1 MSEGQEIEKVNAVDL
16 TVVNDSSN
24 ESSEN
29 TNVVEVEYAEI
40 RQKALELRNK
50 VGEDYWELSIVL
62 ADIYNNDRYRSWGFD
77 SWKDYIDQELDF
89 TIRKAQYMVKIQSW
103 FDTLTPAMQ
112 EFFRSLG
119 WVKCRMLM
127 PVVVK
132 ENAKSWKK
140 KVEGKTLKEIEGIIK
155 GKKVTENSSSGGG
168 ESGSES
174 TGESTTSGDRLV
186 RRSFSLYTGQDE
198 VVLNAISRAKDI
210 GETDKDG
217 HALSL
222 ICMDYLASSTDQIDI
237 TSLFKH
243 MEDIT
248 GLHIV
253 AFKPVDGGRDDIV
266 FGSEYIEDAV
276 ENSEEESD
284 NSSEVSE

>member
-1 MSEGQEIEKVNAVDL
+1 MSEGQEIERVSTVDL
-16 TVVNDSSN
+16 TIINDSN
-24 ESSEN
+24 EEGSEN
-29 TNVVEVEYAEI
+29 TAVVEVEYAEI

-62 ADIYNNDRYRSWGFD
+62 TDIYNNDRYRSWGFD
-77 SWKDYIDQELDF
+77 TWKDYVDQELDF

-112 EFFRSLG
+112 EFFKSLG

-140 KVEGKTLKEIEGIIK
+140 RIEGKTLKEIEDIIK
-155 GKKVTENSSSGGG
+155 GDRKDISGK
-168 ESGSES
+168 ESGPDDPGDSGS
-174 TGESTTSGDRLV
+174 TSSNDSLV

-198 VVLNAISRAKDI
+198 VVSNAISKAKDI

-222 ICMDYLASSTDQIDI
+222 ICMDYLASSADLIDMV
-237 TSLFKH
+237 SMFKH
-243 MEDIT
+243 LEDIT
-248 GLHIV
+248 GLKIV
-253 AFKPVDGGRDDIV
+253 AFKPVDGNNDEIIYGSQYISDVVEDNIKEKDDSN
-266 FGSEYIEDAV
+266 FE
-276 ENSEEESD
+276 
-284 NSSEVSE
+284 

>member
-1 MSEGQEIEKVNAVDL
+1 MSEGQEIERVNEVDL
-16 TVVNDSSN
+16 AVVNNSSE

-29 TNVVEVEYAEI
+29 TNVIEVEYADI
-40 RQKALELRNK
+40 RKKALELRNK

-62 ADIYNNDRYRSWGFD
+62 SDIYTNDRYRSWGFD
-77 SWKDYIDQELDF
+77 SWKDYVDKELDF

-140 KVEGKTLKEIEGIIK
+140 KIEGKTLKEIEGIIK
-155 GKKVTENSSSGGG
+155 GNKVDISSGGSSG
-168 ESGSES
+168 ESS
-174 TGESTTSGDRLV
+174 GESISPSDSLV

-198 VVLNAISRAKDI
+198 VVTNAINRAKDI

-222 ICMDYLASSTDQIDI
+222 VCMDYLASSTDLIDM

-248 GLHIV
+248 GLRIV
-253 AFKPVDGGRDDIV
+253 AFKTVDGDRDEIV
-266 FGSEYIEDAV
+266 FGSEYLDVAEESEKENDN
-276 ENSEEESD
+276 NSE
-284 NSSEVSE
+284 

>member
-1 MSEGQEIEKVNAVDL
+1 MSEGQEIEKVNGIDL
-16 TVVNDSSN
+16 AFVNNSN
-24 ESSEN
+24 EESSEN
-29 TNVVEVEYAEI
+29 ANVIEVEYADI
-40 RQKALELRNK
+40 RKKALDLRNK

-62 ADIYNNDRYRSWGFD
+62 SDIYTNDRYRSWGFD
-77 SWKDYIDQELDF
+77 SWKDYVDQELDF

-140 KVEGKTLKEIEGIIK
+140 KIEGKTLKEIEGIIK
-155 GKKVTENSSSGGG
+155 GNKVDGSSSGG
-168 ESGSES
+168 ESSGGSIGDS
-174 TGESTTSGDRLV
+174 TSSSDSLV

-198 VVLNAISRAKDI
+198 VVTNAINRAKDI

-222 ICMDYLASSTDQIDI
+222 ICMDYLASSTDLIDM

-248 GLHIV
+248 GLRIV
-253 AFKPVDGGRDDIV
+253 AFKTVDGDRDEIV
-266 FGSEYIEDAV
+266 FGSEYLGDVV
-276 ENSEEESD
+276 EESEKGDDNNSEI
-284 NSSEVSE
+284 SE

>member
-1 MSEGQEIEKVNAVDL
+1 MMSEGQEIERVNTVDL
-16 TVVNDSSN
+16 TVVNDSN
-24 ESSEN
+24 EGDSEN
-29 TNVVEVEYAEI
+29 AAVVEVEYAEI
-40 RQKALELRNK
+40 RKKALELRNK

-62 ADIYNNDRYRSWGFD
+62 TDIYTNDRYRSWGFD
-77 SWKDYIDQELDF
+77 SWKDYVDQELDF

-140 KVEGKTLKEIEGIIK
+140 KIEGKTLKEIEGIIK
-155 GKKVTENSSSGGG
+155 GNKIPDGSSGGG
-168 ESGSES
+168 EAGSGSA
-174 TGESTTSGDRLV
+174 GENTSSGDTLV

-198 VVLNAISRAKDI
+198 VVTNAINRAKDI

-222 ICMDYLASSTDQIDI
+222 VCMDYLASSTDLIDM
-237 TSLFKH
+237 TSMFRHL
-243 MEDIT
+243 EDIT

-253 AFKPVDGGRDDIV
+253 AFKPVDGDNDEIV
-266 FGSEYIEDAV
+266 FGSEYIEGV
-276 ENSEEESD
+276 VEESEKED
-284 NSSEVSE
+284 NSEVSE

>member
-1 MSEGQEIEKVNAVDL
+1 MSEGQEIERVNEVDL
-16 TVVNDSSN
+16 AVVNNSSE

-29 TNVVEVEYAEI
+29 TNVIEVEYADI
-40 RQKALELRNK
+40 RKKALELRNK

-62 ADIYNNDRYRSWGFD
+62 SDIYNNDRYRSWGFD
-77 SWKDYIDQELDF
+77 SWKDYVDKELDF

-140 KVEGKTLKEIEGIIK
+140 KIEGKTLKEIEGIIK
-155 GKKVTENSSSGGG
+155 GNKVDISSGGSSG
-168 ESGSES
+168 ESS
-174 TGESTTSGDRLV
+174 GESISPSDSLV

-198 VVLNAISRAKDI
+198 VVTNAINRAKDI

-222 ICMDYLASSTDQIDI
+222 VCMDYLASSTDLIDM

-248 GLHIV
+248 GLRIV
-253 AFKPVDGGRDDIV
+253 AFKTVDGDRDEIV
-266 FGSEYIEDAV
+266 FGSEYLDVAEESEKENDN
-276 ENSEEESD
+276 NSE
-284 NSSEVSE
+284 

>member
-1 MSEGQEIEKVNAVDL
+1 MSEGQEIERVSTVDL
-16 TVVNDSSN
+16 TIINDSN
-24 ESSEN
+24 EEGSEN
-29 TNVVEVEYAEI
+29 TAVVEVEYAEI

-62 ADIYNNDRYRSWGFD
+62 TDIYNNDRYRSWGFD
-77 SWKDYIDQELDF
+77 TWKDYVDQELDF

-112 EFFRSLG
+112 EFFKSLG

-140 KVEGKTLKEIEGIIK
+140 RIEGKTLKEIEDIIK
-155 GKKVTENSSSGGG
+155 GDRKDISGK
-168 ESGSES
+168 ESGPDDTGDSGS
-174 TGESTTSGDRLV
+174 TSSNDSLV

-198 VVLNAISRAKDI
+198 VVSNAISKAKDI

-222 ICMDYLASSTDQIDI
+222 ICMDYLASNADLIDMV
-237 TSLFKH
+237 SMFKH
-243 MEDIT
+243 LEDIT
-248 GLHIV
+248 GLKIV
-253 AFKPVDGGRDDIV
+253 AFKPVDGNNDEIIYGSQYISDVVDDDIKEKDDSN
-266 FGSEYIEDAV
+266 FE
-276 ENSEEESD
+276 
-284 NSSEVSE
+284 